1 MMPSGPP
8 TPIVGGGSQSVS
20 SSLLRSS
27 SSILGGAQGNQ
38 MASQSAFP
46 SLVSPRAQSNNNN
59 MNFLGNMSNVSSLLN
74 QSFGNGMSNSGISG
88 SASFQHGGGM
98 DTGAESDPLSGVGNV
113 MGYTASPAPFT
124 QSNGMNSNS
133 SSQGNG
139 PQFPGRPINQ
149 LVQDQNQSQQ
159 LEAQRFQHGQQSLQK
174 GSILNGRK
182 QQPYQS
188 NQSGIGNLSAVKME
202 PQMSSDRNG
211 LQQHQLQS
219 MRNLGQVK
227 LEQQQIQTMRGLNP
241 VKMESQ
247 HTDQSL
253 FLQQQQ
259 QQQQQHQQQQ
269 HQQQQHQQQQQQQQ
283 QQHQQQQ
290 QQQQQQ
296 QRQQQQLLQIS
307 RQSSQ
312 AAAAA
317 QMNIL
322 QQQRIL
328 QIQKQQQQQQQQ
340 QQQLPKALPLQRPQL
355 QQQQFQQQNLPMRT
369 AAKPAYEPGLCA
381 RRLTHYMYDQQ
392 RRPAD
397 NNIEFWRKFVAEYFA
412 PHAKKRWCV
421 SMYGSG
427 RQTTGV
433 FPQDVWHCEICHRK
447 PGRGF
452 ETTVEVLPR
461 LCKIKYDS
469 GTLEELLY
477 VDMPREYLNQSG
489 QIVLDYAKA
498 IQESVFE
505 QLRVVRDGQLR
516 IVFSQDLKIC
526 SWEFCARNHE
536 ELIPRRLMMSQV
548 GQLGAVAQK
557 FQAVSQN
564 GSSDLSAKDLQNNCN
579 MFAASARQLVKSL
592 EVPLVND
599 LGYTKRYVR
608 CLQISE
614 VVNSMKDLIDYSRE
628 TGTGPMES
636 LINFPRRTSGATSGQ
651 QSQCQ
656 QPDDQQQN
664 QQQPQQVM
672 AQNSNTDQTSILVNN
687 NSLHL
692 TSSSNGVVGV
702 NNSSLNSASTSNS
715 PASTLVGLLHQNS
728 IKPKQEPN
736 PLMTNPGSPYG
747 GGTTMQIPSA
757 GSSTSIPQAQAQLN
771 NNNPS
776 SPFQSP
782 TISTSNNNP
791 LQQNSPGAA
800 TTAAPTAAAAL
811 VNSSANSSAN
821 VSMQQ
826 PAQSNEAD
834 TNDTE
839 SSVQQIIQEMMMSS
853 QLNGGVVG
861 SLGSDIK
868 PINGMSHISNA
879 ALNIGNSLLGNGMA
893 NDNSLI
899 GGGGGMGFGNIGG
912 GGANR
917 TAMRSSNPVPNGRIG
932 TVPVPP
938 LQQQDNI
945 GNQLLS
951 GLESLNNFSN
961 LQFDWASSP

>member
-1 MMPSGPP
+1 
-8 TPIVGGGSQSVS
+8 
-20 SSLLRSS
+20 
-27 SSILGGAQGNQ
+27 
-38 MASQSAFP
+38 
-46 SLVSPRAQSNNNN
+46 
-59 MNFLGNMSNVSSLLN
+59 
-74 QSFGNGMSNSGISG
+74 
-88 SASFQHGGGM
+88 
-98 DTGAESDPLSGVGNV
+98 
-113 MGYTASPAPFT
+113 
-124 QSNGMNSNS
+124 
-133 SSQGNG
+133 
-139 PQFPGRPINQ
+139 
-149 LVQDQNQSQQ
+149 
-159 LEAQRFQHGQQSLQK
+159 
-174 GSILNGRK
+174 
-182 QQPYQS
+182 
-188 NQSGIGNLSAVKME
+188 
-202 PQMSSDRNG
+202 
-211 LQQHQLQS
+211 
-219 MRNLGQVK
+219 
-227 LEQQQIQTMRGLNP
+227 
-241 VKMESQ
+241 
-247 HTDQSL
+247 
-253 FLQQQQ
+253 
-259 QQQQQHQQQQ
+259 
-269 HQQQQHQQQQQQQQ
+269 
-283 QQHQQQQ
+283 
-290 QQQQQQ
+290 
-296 QRQQQQLLQIS
+296 
-307 RQSSQ
+307 
-312 AAAAA
+312 
-317 QMNIL
+317 MNIL

-328 QIQKQQQQQQQQ
+328 QMQKQQQQQQQ
-340 QQQLPKALPLQRPQL
+340 QQQLPKAIPLQRPQL
-355 QQQQFQQQNLPMRT
+355 HQQPFQQQSLPMRT

-536 ELIPRRLMMSQV
+536 ELIPRRLMISQV

-614 VVNSMKDLIDYSRE
+614 VVNSMKDLIDCSRE

-636 LINFPRRTSGATSGQ
+636 LINFPRRTSAATSGQ

-656 QPDDQQQN
+656 QADDQQQN
-664 QQQPQQVM
+664 QQQQVM

-687 NSLHL
+687 NSLHI
-692 TSSSNGVVGV
+692 TSSSNGVGV
-702 NNSSLNSASTSNS
+702 NYSSLNSASTSNS

-728 IKPKQEPN
+728 IKPMQETN
-736 PLMTNPGSPYG
+736 PLMTNPSSPYG

-791 LQQNSPGAA
+791 LQQNSPGAV
-800 TTAAPTAAAAL
+800 TTTAPTAAAAL
-811 VNSSANSSAN
+811 MNSSANSSAN

-853 QLNGGVVG
+853 QLNGVGVAG
-861 SLGSDIK
+861 SLGNDIK
-868 PINGMSHISNA
+868 HINGMSHISSA
-879 ALNIGNSLLGNGMA
+879 ALNIGNSLLGNGVA

-899 GGGGGMGFGNIGG
+899 GGGGMGFGNI
-912 GGANR
+912 ANR
-917 TAMRSSNPVPNGRIG
+917 TAMRSNNLVPNGRVA
-932 TVPVPP
+932 TVSVPP
-938 LQQQDNI
+938 QQQQDNI
-945 GNQLLS
+945 GSQLLS
-951 GLESLNNFSN
+951 GLDSLNNFSN